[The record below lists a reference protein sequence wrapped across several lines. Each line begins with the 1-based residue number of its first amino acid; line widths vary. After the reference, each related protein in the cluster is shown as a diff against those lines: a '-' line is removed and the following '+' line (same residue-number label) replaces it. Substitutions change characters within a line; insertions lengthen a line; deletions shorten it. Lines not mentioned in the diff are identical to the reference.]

1 MITKSEFVSK
11 YIHDINSTRFEEKFK
26 ILNPNPFSNY
36 QELDVYIKT
45 KLHTEF
51 SGVEDDIFKEW
62 REKGFIKAR
71 IEDLANKYEFKKSHL
86 TEYLLKVVGKKLCIE
101 LRNDSLDQF
110 IEEFINNIE
119 DNFSHTGFKSIK
131 SDFKKVFSN
140 SLHFNF
146 QRGFPVNLEN
156 INSGVMTANAGDSHQ
171 FLFLA
176 RAILAGYE
184 CSNVDVRSSRYDAI
198 IDYRERLFKI
208 QIKGITSTNTSNI
221 QFKDRDRGGQG
232 IDHKHE
238 RNRGKKITAKD
249 CDIYAAVDKNTGTC
263 YLIPMKWVDE
273 NGFESLKF
281 SEIQRFKE
289 KWDIFNEI

>member
-1 MITKSEFVSK
+1 MISKSDFISK
-11 YIHDINSTRFEEKFK
+11 HIVDINSIGFKNKFSL
-26 ILNPNPFSNY
+26 IEDNPFSSY
-36 QELDVYIKT
+36 TDFEEYLRE
-45 KLHTEF
+45 KLHKEF
-51 SGVEDDIFKEW
+51 NFLEDAIFDEW
-62 REKGFIKAR
+62 KCLNFIVKR
-71 IEDLANKYEFKKSHL
+71 IDELANKHKFRSSHL
-86 TEYLLKVVGKKLCIE
+86 KEYLFRKIGNNLCFELKQG
-101 LRNDSLDQF
+101 
-110 IEEFINNIE
+110 NIE
-119 DNFSHTGFKSIK
+119 DIINGFILEVDKKYPDSGFKSIK
-131 SDFKKVFSN
+131 SDFKKVFIN

-156 INSGVMTANAGDSHQ
+156 INSGIMTTNAGDSHQ

-208 QIKGITSTNTSNI
+208 QIKGITSKTSQI

-232 IDHKHE
+232 IDHTHK
-238 RNRGKKITAKD
+238 RNKGKRITSKD

-273 NGFESLKF
+273 NQYESLKL
-281 SEIQRFKE
+281 SEVQKFKE
-289 KWDIFNEI
+289 KWDTFNSI